1 MQNAF
6 RFLLGLALAAPLFA
20 QRDIGVV
27 DVAADISVIA
37 LTVSSSSPDLQ
48 NLALIAF
55 NTHGR
60 YRLVASG
67 GAYTVDFAPAGANHV
82 ALTITKGSAGTPG
95 HSPTV
100 SGNSPPHPLPPPAD
114 LPPANNNGL

>member
-67 GAYTVDFAPAGANHV
+67 GAYPVGFAPARANQGA
-82 ALTITKGSAGTPG
+82 LPITKGSPG
-95 HSPTV
+95 PPAHSPTV
-100 SGNSPPHPLPPPAD
+100 SRTHPRNPPL
-114 LPPANNNGL
+114 

>member
-67 GAYTVDFAPAGANHV
+67 GAYTVDFAPAGANQV
-82 ALTITKGSAGTPG
+82 ALTITKGHPGTPL
-95 HSPTV
+95 HRPPV
-100 SGNSPPHPLPPPAD
+100 SATPQPNPLLPPPH
-114 LPPANNNGL
+114 LPVP